1 MNFITVWRLWGLFLT
16 RGIPEKNTCLSI
28 LGACYAIAP
37 GSPCHGAEP
46 VEVGL
51 HRASSPGKLLCWCNS
66 QHTWD
71 AGRQQREQDSSWV
84 LPSVGLFSTTR
95 SSTGGARW
103 RQSTQLPS
111 QLGGTWPLLTHTMGT
126 SATLSPQPL
135 LLLANDCSARWTL
148 PNFKVALPSP
158 VFWQLK
164 RFEAKLHY
172 DATHLSS
179 IWLTKRRP
187 QPPDSSRWLFFISK
201 TNGWAQTF
209 IHVFIF
215 LFKCLISWFFR
226 GGIIQGNKVLQFLFP

>member
-1 MNFITVWRLWGLFLT
+1 MRSFLNT
-16 RGIPEKNTCLSI
+16 WSSGKKTCLSV

-46 VEVGL
+46 TEVGL
-51 HRASSPGKLLCWCNS
+51 HRASPPGKMLCRCNS

-71 AGRQQREQDSSWV
+71 AGSQQRARNRENRIHNEFFHQLGWSELLA
-84 LPSVGLFSTTR
+84 LPEVPLGMPQRGRAPSYPWNSVGPGP
-95 SSTGGARW
+95 SSPRPQA
-103 RQSTQLPS
+103 PVN
-111 QLGGTWPLLTHTMGT
+111 
-126 SATLSPQPL
+126 LSPQPPL
-135 LLLANDCSARWTL
+135 LLVNGCSAWQTL
-148 PNFKVALPSP
+148 TNFKVALPSP
-158 VFWQLK
+158 IFWQLK

-209 IHVFIF
+209 IHVFLLLL
-215 LFKCLISWFFR
+215 LFKCLISRFFGR
-226 GGIIQGNKVLQFLFP
+226 GIMQGNKVLQFFFP